1 MPVVQHLAKSA
12 EWGTPQDVIEAARE
26 TMGSITFDPCSSA
39 EANLRVRA
47 DSWSDNGLAEDW
59 TGERVLLNPPGG
71 RVKLGGKKYGLPF
84 LFWTKLRDSHVRGC
98 VYIGFTLEHLRHNAG
113 MISFPICIPH
123 KRLCFHP
130 LAGQNAPSPGH
141 GNAIVYIPGSE
152 DRTSEFL
159 RIFKEFGDVRG

>member
-1 MPVVQHLAKSA
+1 MPVVQWSGATDQ
-12 EWGTPQDVIEAARE
+12 WGTPQDVIDAARE

-47 DSWSDNGLAEDW
+47 DRWSDNGLADSWE
-59 TGERVLLNPPGG
+59 GERVLLNPPGG
-71 RVKLGGKKYGLPF
+71 RVRLGERPYGLPF
-84 LFWTKLRDSHVRGC
+84 LFWTKLRGSQVRAC
-98 VYIGFTLEHLRHNAG
+98 VYIGFTLEHLRTNPG
-113 MISFPICIPH
+113 MITFPICIPH
-123 KRLCFHP
+123 KRLRFAP
-130 LAGQNAPSPGH
+130 LAGQSASSPGH